1 MFEKSPLNASREAFV
16 QDSCGFRSENVDEI
30 VFHVNS
36 IFRLNMVETLD
47 YDAQKSLSIR
57 KGLLVV
63 GGPDET
69 RTRDPMRDRHVF

>member
-1 MFEKSPLNASREAFV
+1 MFEKSSLNASREAFV
-16 QDSCGFRSENVDEI
+16 KDSCGFRFDNVDEI

-36 IFRLNMVETLD
+36 IFRLIMVETLD
-47 YDAQKSLSIR
+47 YDKQKSLSIR
-57 KGLLVV
+57 KGFFAV